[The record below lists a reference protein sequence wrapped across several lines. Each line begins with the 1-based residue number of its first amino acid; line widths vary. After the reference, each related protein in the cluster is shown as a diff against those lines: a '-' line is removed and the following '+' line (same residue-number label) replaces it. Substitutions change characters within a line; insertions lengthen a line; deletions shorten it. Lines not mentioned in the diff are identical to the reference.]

1 MFGKVSGQSSRENV
15 SVGYSPIA
23 LLLKQYPILVLQE
36 PDSCLHL
43 LPSFPP
49 LAPIFVKTMNLAK
62 ALLTR
67 AYKEAFSFVV
77 RNLSISSLRS
87 LPREW

>member
-1 MFGKVSGQSSRENV
+1 MFGKASGQSSRENV

-36 PDSCLHL
+36 PDSYLHL

-49 LAPIFVKTMNLAK
+49 LAPIFGCLLIGSSCRSPPKLLRK
-62 ALLTR
+62 A
-67 AYKEAFSFVV
+67 
-77 RNLSISSLRS
+77 
-87 LPREW
+87 